1 MGVAL
6 PAGYVEVRKGVYE
19 RIDVR
24 KKTLLNNKGSI
35 RNPKLERPVR
45 NEPLAKGI
53 GKKENTGRIHIRL
66 TARRKRLIDPD
77 NLIFKYHID
86 CLRYAGAI
94 PDDRESDVTIET
106 RQEKTRGQEETLI
119 ELFRHEPIQL
129 RQRSDHPL

>member
-1 MGVAL
+1 MGTAI

-19 RIDVR
+19 RIDVIQR
-24 KKTLLNNKGSI
+24 AFLNNKSPI
-35 RNPKLERPVR
+35 RNPKPKRPVL
-45 NEPLAKGI
+45 NEPLAKGS

-94 PDDRESDVTIET
+94 PDDREGDVTIET
-106 RQEKTRGQEETLI
+106 HQEKTREKEETLI
-119 ELFRHEPIQL
+119 ELFRHEPVGL
-129 RQRSDHPL
+129 

>member
-19 RIDVR
+19 RIDVIKR
-24 KKTLLNNKGSI
+24 AFLDNKS
-35 RNPKLERPVR
+35 PVR
-45 NEPLAKGI
+45 NTKPKRAVRHEPLAKGNS
-53 GKKENTGRIHIRL
+53 KKEGSGRIHIRL

-77 NLIFKYHID
+77 NLVFKYHID

-119 ELFRHEPIQL
+119 ELFHESGSV
-129 RQRSDHPL
+129 R

>member
-1 MGVAL
+1 MGTTI

-19 RIDVR
+19 RRDLIKKGEVGR
-24 KKTLLNNKGSI
+24 KTFSNNQGASG
-35 RNPKLERPVR
+35 NPKPKRPIL
-45 NEPLAKGI
+45 NEPLAKGN

-94 PDDRESDVTIET
+94 PDDREGDVTIET
-106 RQEKTRGQEETLI
+106 HQEKTRGQEETLI
-119 ELFRHEPIQL
+119 ELFRH
-129 RQRSDHPL
+129 DAA

>member
-1 MGVAL
+1 MGTAI

-19 RIDVR
+19 RIDVIQR
-24 KKTLLNNKGSI
+24 AFLNNKSAI
-35 RNPKLERPVR
+35 RNSKPKRPVL
-45 NEPLAKGI
+45 NEQLAKGN

-94 PDDRESDVTIET
+94 PDDREGDVTIET
-106 RQEKTRGQEETLI
+106 HQEKTRGQEETLI
-119 ELFRHEPIQL
+119 ELFRHGTMGI
-129 RQRSDHPL
+129 

>member
-19 RIDVR
+19 RIDVVQR
-24 KKTLLNNKGSI
+24 TFLNNKSSS
-35 RNPKLERPVR
+35 RNPKPKRSVR
-45 NEPLAKGI
+45 NESLAKGN
-53 GKKENTGRIHIRL
+53 GEKENTGRIHIRL

-94 PDDRESDVTIET
+94 PDDREGDVTIET
-106 RQEKTRGQEETLI
+106 HQEKTRGQEETLI
-119 ELFRHEPIQL
+119 ELFRYEPVAV
-129 RQRSDHPL
+129 